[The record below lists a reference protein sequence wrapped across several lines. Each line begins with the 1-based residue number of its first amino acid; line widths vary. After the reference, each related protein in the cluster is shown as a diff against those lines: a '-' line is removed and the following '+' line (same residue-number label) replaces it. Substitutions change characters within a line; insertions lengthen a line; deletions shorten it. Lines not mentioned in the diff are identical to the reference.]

1 MAVDRDT
8 VTVGTELPAFVRT
21 TGFHNWNR
29 YAAVNDEFVPI
40 HMDDDA
46 GRAQGFPGAFGMGN
60 LMWSYLHNLVRDWMG
75 DDGRI
80 VAMGCS
86 FRSPNLRGMTVEARG
101 TVTAVRDE
109 GGERL
114 VDLELTVRRPRRA
127 LTPCWC
133 RRPRPSPWPDPL
145 ASRSGQHEDLALVL
159 GLDEL
164 GERRVGAVESRPACS
179 RTRRRRRHRARGPR
193 RPRRTRAAC
202 SRRRSRR

>member
-8 VTVGTELPAFVRT
+8 VTVGTELPPLVRT

-60 LMWSYLHNLVRDWMG
+60 LMWSYLHNMVRDWMG

-80 VAMGCS
+80 VRMGCS

-114 VDLELTVRRPRRA
+114 VDLDLLVVDHDAPDTVLVPATATVA
-127 LTPCWC
+127 L
-133 RRPRPSPWPDPL
+133 
-145 ASRSGQHEDLALVL
+145 A
-159 GLDEL
+159 
-164 GERRVGAVESRPACS
+164 
-179 RTRRRRRHRARGPR
+179 
-193 RPRRTRAAC
+193 
-202 SRRRSRR
+202 

>member
-1 MAVDRDT
+1 MAVDRNT

-75 DDGRI
+75 DESRL
-80 VAMGCS
+80 VAMSCS
-86 FRSPNLRGMTVEARG
+86 FRAPNLRGMTVEARG

-109 GGERL
+109 GNERV
-114 VDLELTVRRPRRA
+114 VDLELAVVDHDAPDTVLVPATATVA
-127 LTPCWC
+127 L
-133 RRPRPSPWPDPL
+133 
-145 ASRSGQHEDLALVL
+145 A
-159 GLDEL
+159 
-164 GERRVGAVESRPACS
+164 
-179 RTRRRRRHRARGPR
+179 
-193 RPRRTRAAC
+193 
-202 SRRRSRR
+202 

>member
-8 VTVGTELPAFVRT
+8 VSVGTELPVLVRT

-40 HMDDDA
+40 HMDDAA
-46 GRAQGFPGAFGMGN
+46 GQAQGLPGAFGMGN

-114 VDLELTVRRPRRA
+114 VDLELVVVDHDAPDTVLVPATATVA
-127 LTPCWC
+127 L
-133 RRPRPSPWPDPL
+133 
-145 ASRSGQHEDLALVL
+145 A
-159 GLDEL
+159 
-164 GERRVGAVESRPACS
+164 
-179 RTRRRRRHRARGPR
+179 
-193 RPRRTRAAC
+193 
-202 SRRRSRR
+202 

>member
-1 MAVDRDT
+1 MAIDRDT

-60 LMWSYLHNLVRDWMG
+60 LMWSYLHNVVRDWMG

-80 VAMGCS
+80 VTMSCS

-101 TVTAVRDE
+101 RVTAVRDE

-114 VDLELTVRRPRRA
+114 VDLELSVVDHDTPDTVLVPATATVA
-127 LTPCWC
+127 L
-133 RRPRPSPWPDPL
+133 
-145 ASRSGQHEDLALVL
+145 A
-159 GLDEL
+159 
-164 GERRVGAVESRPACS
+164 
-179 RTRRRRRHRARGPR
+179 
-193 RPRRTRAAC
+193 
-202 SRRRSRR
+202 

>member
-8 VTVGTELPAFVRT
+8 VTVGAQLTPFVRT

-40 HMDDDA
+40 HMDDEA

-80 VAMGCS
+80 VKMGCS

-101 TVTAVRDE
+101 VVTAVRDE
-109 GGERL
+109 DGERL
-114 VDLELTVRRPRRA
+114 VDLELSVVDHDHPDTVLVPATATVA
-127 LTPCWC
+127 LP
-133 RRPRPSPWPDPL
+133 
-145 ASRSGQHEDLALVL
+145 
-159 GLDEL
+159 
-164 GERRVGAVESRPACS
+164 
-179 RTRRRRRHRARGPR
+179 
-193 RPRRTRAAC
+193 
-202 SRRRSRR
+202 